1 MSSDSNRL
9 QNIEIFLYKDWRNV
23 FLFYYL
29 VYNMWWIGFLVFVI
43 LVVVISGL
51 RVVNQYERKVLFTL
65 WRYSGILKPGLR
77 VIIPF
82 IQTTQNV
89 DIREKAVD
97 VPSQEA
103 MTKDNI
109 SCSINAV
116 LYYKVKEN
124 EVNKAVINVKY
135 LDYAMTQFAQTTMRN
150 IVGQF
155 ELDELLAKR
164 EEASHKIKAIV
175 DEKSDTWGVDVLSV
189 ELKDIIIPADLQ
201 RTIGKQAEAEREK
214 RAKIITSE
222 WELASA
228 ENLVKAA
235 TMLWTAPGALHLR
248 TLQSIND
255 LSSDQSNTTIW
266 MIPMEMLDAVKWFG
280 EAAKTFAEKGK
291 KSE

>member
-1 MSSDSNRL
+1 MWGL
-9 QNIEIFLYKDWRNV
+9 GIL
-23 FLFYYL
+23 LF
-29 VYNMWWIGFLVFVI
+29 FVI
-43 LVVVISGL
+43 VIIISGL

-65 WRYSGILKPGLR
+65 WRYTGILNPGLR

-82 IQTTQNV
+82 IQTTQTV
-89 DIREKAVD
+89 DVREKAVD

-164 EEASHKIKAIV
+164 EEASQKIKAIV
-175 DEKSDTWGVDVLSV
+175 DEKSDSRWVDVLSV
-189 ELKDIIIPADLQ
+189 ELRDISIPDDLK

-266 MIPMEMLDAVKWFG
+266 MIPMDLLDAVKWFG
-280 EAAKTFAEKGK
+280 EAAKSYATKDDHK
-291 KSE
+291 DC